1 MARRRKDE
9 NAGKKTNGGTWRAS
23 AMARRRPAHSLAT
36 HQPIVPEPIERSI
49 VVVRGY
55 KVLLDEQLAGFYGV
69 ETKRVV

>member
-1 MARRRKDE
+1 
-9 NAGKKTNGGTWRAS
+9 
-23 AMARRRPAHSLAT
+23 MARRRPAHSLAT

-69 ETKRVV
+69 ETKRLVETVKRNIARFPDDFMFQLTR